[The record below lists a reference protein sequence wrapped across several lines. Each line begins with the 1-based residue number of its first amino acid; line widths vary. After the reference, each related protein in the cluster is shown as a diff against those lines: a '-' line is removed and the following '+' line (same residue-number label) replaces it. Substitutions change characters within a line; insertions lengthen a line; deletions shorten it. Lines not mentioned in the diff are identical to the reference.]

1 VAQRDPRVTIQELDM
16 ENVIR
21 EFVARFNRSE
31 QSMGRIDYVET
42 PIALA
47 DSNLLPA
54 GSDIRQFYQHVVLD
68 DSPTLGG
75 DFFLQFFTVDELADA
90 QSGWTGPDDETW
102 PWKQSFVRVA
112 DRSGDALVVDAAQ
125 PQSPVYGSIQ
135 HYSFPVAASFT
146 ALLGALSIGIDI
158 EEVEFGGDTRDD
170 DMGFKPAFLA
180 RVEAA
185 VTDAG
190 EDVNVAG
197 FMKFFFG

>member
-1 VAQRDPRVTIQELDM
+1 M
-16 ENVIR
+16 ENDVIK
-21 EFVARFNRSE
+21 EFAARFNRSD

-54 GSDIRQFYQHVVLD
+54 GSDIMQFYQHVAMD

-75 DFFLQFFTVDELADA
+75 DFFLQLFTVDELADA
-90 QSGWTGPDDETW
+90 QAGWTRPDDETL

-112 DRSGDALVVDAAQ
+112 DRNGDALVVDAAQ

-135 HYSFPVAASFT
+135 QRSFLVAASFS

-170 DMGFKPAFLA
+170 DMEFRPAFLA

-185 VTDAG
+185 ITDADEG
-190 EDVNVAG
+190 VNVDG

>member
-1 VAQRDPRVTIQELDM
+1 MDNDLIK
-16 ENVIR
+16 
-21 EFVARFNRSE
+21 EFAARFNRSK
-31 QSMGRIDYVET
+31 QSMGTIDYVEM

-54 GSDIRQFYQHVVLD
+54 GSDIRRFYRHVVLD

-75 DFFLQFFTVDELADA
+75 DFFLQFFAFDELPDA
-90 QSGWTGPDDETW
+90 QAGWTGPDDETLA
-102 PWKQSFVRVA
+102 WKQSFVRIA

-135 HYSFPVAASFT
+135 QRSFLVAASFS
-146 ALLGALSIGIDI
+146 ALLGALAIGMDI
-158 EEVEFGGDTRDD
+158 EEIEFGGDTRED
-170 DMGFKPAFLA
+170 DMDFKPAFLA

-185 VTDAG
+185 IAEAG
-190 EDVNVAG
+190 EGVNVAG